1 MIIDVFHF
9 FNEVELLEYRL
20 EYMYPQVDKFVIV
33 EGDITHAGHPK
44 PKNFSEERF
53 AKYMDKIVYKLAK
66 LPLTKEECDAYGR
79 TKGSSKWGDPAL
91 RDYAQREAAQDV
103 LKEMNLDDKDI
114 IIFSD
119 LDEIPN
125 MTNVLKKFK
134 PGCVNYLRQ
143 HLFFQCY
150 HYYNADRWDKA
161 FAAEYGLLKH
171 HHADVVRLGEQ
182 RQTTNVVIEDAGWHF
197 SYFGGAKRMQTK
209 LSNFCH
215 QEERV
220 QRHND
225 LKNLEDSLRSHV
237 IFNSHVK
244 PSILLDDDM
253 SNFPA
258 AFTLPPNID
267 YLKKHFASC
276 KEV

>member
-9 FNEVELLEYRL
+9 FNELEMLEYRL
-20 EYMYPQVDKFVIV
+20 EYMYPQVDKIVIV
-33 EGDITHAGHPK
+33 EGDITHAGHAK

-125 MTNVLKKFK
+125 MDKLKSSFRK
-134 PGCVNYLRQ
+134 GCVNYLVQ
-143 HLFFQCY
+143 HLFYQCY
-150 HYYNADRWDKA
+150 HYYANDRWIKSYA
-161 FAAEYGLLKH
+161 VEYGLFKKH
-171 HHADVVRLGEQ
+171 HPDVMRLREQ
-182 RQTTNVVIEDAGWHF
+182 MGTQNIFILDGGWHL
-197 SYFGGAKRMQTK
+197 SYFGDANRMQIK

-215 QEERV
+215 QEEAI
-220 QRHND
+220 QRHNKLEH
-225 LKNLEDSLRSHV
+225 LKESLRNHRLYYTQAE
-237 IFNSHVK
+237 
-244 PSILLDDDM
+244 PTILLDDDM

-258 AFTLPPNID
+258 AFTLPPNVA
-267 YLKKHFASC
+267 YLKQHFGKC